1 VELIRGCLLKGCECQ
16 LILSRDKIYYEEIR
30 QILPEITVLSRFRLV
45 AWFRVFRRIRTFR
58 PDIVHS
64 FISFSSLYVSLCKP
78 FLNFRFVEESV
89 RSAPFRKV
97 FPWHKK
103 AVDRINFF
111 FADRIVSNSQAGLI
125 SYRVPP
131 GKAHVIYNGFDFRRI
146 SSIRNE
152 AGIRAELHITTP
164 WVIGMVANF
173 TENKD
178 YRAFFTV
185 ADRILQQRHDVT
197 FLAVGEGPGMA
208 EFRSRYSGNPAVRIT
223 GARREVEELINIF
236 TVGVLLSNTTYLEGI
251 SNSIM
256 EYMALGKPVVAT
268 YGGGTSEL
276 VEEGKS
282 GYLVRGNR
290 VEEITGHLLYL
301 LDHAEEGRQMGQC
314 GRVRI
319 EQRFGAGQMV
329 DRHVALYT
337 SMLERMKILF
347 MINNLGRGGKERQLV
362 ELIKGCVARGHTC
375 QLILNKYVVQFEEI
389 YRFLPAIHVL
399 NKNMAIAWFQ
409 VLKKIILFRPDIVHS
424 FISFS
429 SFYAALCKPFI
440 KFRFVEES
448 VRSAPHRDV
457 FSWHKKAMDQF
468 NFFFADQVVSNSR
481 AGLVSYKVPAKKAN
495 VICNGFDFARISVLP
510 GEAEIR
516 ARLAITTPWVAG
528 MVANFTRNKD
538 YGAFFRVADQVLKHR
553 EDVTFVAVGGG
564 SGSAGF
570 LSRYSANPHIRF
582 TGAYREIEHLVNIF
596 TVGFLLSDSRH
607 HAEGISNSIMEYMA
621 LGKPVIATAGGGTP
635 ELVEDGVSGFLI
647 PGNDIQE
654 MVRCLNYLLDH
665 PEEARQMGALGQA
678 RTRKEFSLNRMVE
691 SHLELYSRML
701 N

>member
-1 VELIRGCLLKGCECQ
+1 MKILFLINDLDGGGKERQLVELIRGCLLKGCECQ

-103 AVDRINFF
+103 VVDRI
-111 FADRIVSNSQAGLI
+111 
-125 SYRVPP
+125 
-131 GKAHVIYNGFDFRRI
+131 
-146 SSIRNE
+146 
-152 AGIRAELHITTP
+152 
-164 WVIGMVANF
+164 
-173 TENKD
+173 
-178 YRAFFTV
+178 
-185 ADRILQQRHDVT
+185 
-197 FLAVGEGPGMA
+197 
-208 EFRSRYSGNPAVRIT
+208 
-223 GARREVEELINIF
+223 
-236 TVGVLLSNTTYLEGI
+236 
-251 SNSIM
+251 
-256 EYMALGKPVVAT
+256 
-268 YGGGTSEL
+268 
-276 VEEGKS
+276 
-282 GYLVRGNR
+282 
-290 VEEITGHLLYL
+290 
-301 LDHAEEGRQMGQC
+301 
-314 GRVRI
+314 
-319 EQRFGAGQMV
+319 
-329 DRHVALYT
+329 
-337 SMLERMKILF
+337 
-347 MINNLGRGGKERQLV
+347 
-362 ELIKGCVARGHTC
+362 
-375 QLILNKYVVQFEEI
+375 
-389 YRFLPAIHVL
+389 
-399 NKNMAIAWFQ
+399 
-409 VLKKIILFRPDIVHS
+409 
-424 FISFS
+424 
-429 SFYAALCKPFI
+429 
-440 KFRFVEES
+440 
-448 VRSAPHRDV
+448 
-457 FSWHKKAMDQF
+457 
-468 NFFFADQVVSNSR
+468 NFFFADQVVSNSK

-516 ARLAITTPWVAG
+516 ARLSITTPWVAG

-665 PEEARQMGALGQA
+665 PEEARKMGALGQA